1 MTPLTNVT
9 AHRIG
14 SWLQEALNCAE
25 QAPTH
30 GTGDADN
37 IFISYL
43 LSRLDAVA
51 VPEAVRISKRL
62 STIRTDAIRA
72 ALGV

>member
-9 AHRIG
+9 AQRIAN
-14 SWLQEALNCAE
+14 WLQEALDSAE
-25 QAPTH
+25 AAPTH
-30 GTGDADN
+30 GNGDADN
-37 IFISYL
+37 IFISYM
-43 LSRLDAVA
+43 LSRLDAVG
-51 VPEAVRISKRL
+51 VPGAVRIRERL